1 MEIHLTEPE
10 DTIITLEEGSP
21 GLSAYEL
28 ALVKGFEGTLEE
40 WLAGLAGDQGPP
52 TNIEIGDVETLPSGA
67 EAYLRMRG
75 TAPNLILDAGLVS
88 GADGS
93 GGGDSQV
100 YIHPMWGT
108 EDMSEGW
115 EAQLFF
121 LRTGNIVTVLGGV
134 VGVEGDATPLVTDKI
149 PMGYRP
155 LGGLPS
161 VFSIFLIDDSGTTI
175 TVTPTVFMAAD
186 NTLSFPLEEN
196 PAGVYSLTS
205 VVYVTLD
212 DPPESDIYEP

>member
-28 ALVKGFEGTLEE
+28 ALSKGFEGTLEE
-40 WLAGLAGDQGPP
+40 WLESLTAPP

-67 EAYLRMRG
+67 EAYLHMRG

-93 GGGDSQV
+93 GGGGSQM
-100 YIHPMWGT
+100 YIHEMEP
-108 EDMSEGW
+108 EDFKEGW
-115 EAQLFF
+115 EAYLMFM
-121 LRTGNIVTVLGGV
+121 RTGNIVTLWGQFL
-134 VGVEGDATPLVTDKI
+134 GVEGVATQIITDKI

-155 LGGLPS
+155 LLPEHTS
-161 VFSIFLIDDSGTTI
+161 AFLLDESGATVAATTLLM
-175 TVTPTVFMAAD
+175 VSEDMFG
-186 NTLSFPLEEN
+186 FPIEEN
-196 PAGVYSLTS
+196 PAGMYYMATAVYI
-205 VVYVTLD
+205 TLD
-212 DPPESDIYEP
+212 DPIESDAIDPEDF